1 MNNISPALEL
11 KNIYA
16 GYGETEILHG
26 VNLSVSAGEI
36 VAIIGPN
43 GAGKSTAIKAILGL
57 LNITKGSVLLDGND
71 ITDTAPDRVVTKG
84 ISYVPQTHNVFVNLS
99 VQENLEMGAWTRSD
113 GIDERLEEM
122 FKLFPDLREKRKQAA
137 GSLSGG
143 QRQMVAMAKA
153 LMVDAK
159 VLLLD
164 EPTAG
169 LSPKYRGEIFST
181 IKEINSTGV
190 PILIVEQN
198 AKQALENQKDGKIQF
213 LAGID
218 DKNKKFIMVMD
229 NGPGISADLIDEI
242 FVPFFTTKNTGTGIG
257 LSLSKQIMRLHGGSI
272 QVASRE
278 NTVFTL
284 TFD

>member
-1 MNNISPALEL
+1 MSNISPALEL
-11 KNIYA
+11 KDIYA

-26 VNLSVSAGEI
+26 INLSVNIGEI

-57 LNITKGSVLLDGND
+57 LNITKGSVLLNGDD

-99 VQENLEMGAWTRSD
+99 VQENLEMGAWTRSN

-122 FKLFPDLREKRKQAA
+122 FNLFPDLREKRKQAA

-169 LSPKYRGEIFST
+169 LSPKYRSEIFAT

-198 AKQALENQKDGKIQF
+198 AKQALGCANRGYVFVDGTNRFQ
-213 LAGID
+213 
-218 DKNKKFIMVMD
+218 
-229 NGPGISADLIDEI
+229 
-242 FVPFFTTKNTGTGIG
+242 GTGND
-257 LSLSKQIMRLHGGSI
+257 LLEDRDVARMFLGGG
-272 QVASRE
+272 E
-278 NTVFTL
+278 
-284 TFD
+284 

>member
-1 MNNISPALEL
+1 MKNVTPALEL
-11 KNIYA
+11 KDIFA

-26 VNLSVSAGEI
+26 VNLSVNMGEI

-57 LNITKGSVLLDGND
+57 LNITKGSVLLNGND

-99 VQENLEMGAWTRSD
+99 VQENLEMGAWTRSE
-113 GIDERLEEM
+113 GINERLEEM
-122 FKLFPDLREKRKQAA
+122 FTLFPDLREKRRQAA

-198 AKQALENQKDGKIQF
+198 AKQALGCANRGYVLVDGTNRFQ
-213 LAGID
+213 G
-218 DKNKKFIMVMD
+218 
-229 NGPGISADLIDEI
+229 
-242 FVPFFTTKNTGTGIG
+242 TGTD
-257 LSLSKQIMRLHGGSI
+257 LLEDRDVARMFLGGG
-272 QVASRE
+272 E
-278 NTVFTL
+278 
-284 TFD
+284 

>member
-1 MNNISPALEL
+1 MNNVTPALEL
-11 KNIYA
+11 KDIFA

-26 VNLSVSAGEI
+26 VNLSVNMGEI

-57 LNITKGSVLLDGND
+57 LNITKGSVLLNGND

-99 VQENLEMGAWTRSD
+99 VQENLEMGAWTRSE
-113 GIDERLEEM
+113 GINERLEEM
-122 FKLFPDLREKRKQAA
+122 FTLFPDLREKRRQAA

-143 QRQMVAMAKA
+143 QRQMVALAKA

-198 AKQALENQKDGKIQF
+198 AKQALGCANRGYVLVDGTNRFQ
-213 LAGID
+213 G
-218 DKNKKFIMVMD
+218 
-229 NGPGISADLIDEI
+229 
-242 FVPFFTTKNTGTGIG
+242 TGTD
-257 LSLSKQIMRLHGGSI
+257 LLEDRDVARMFLGGG
-272 QVASRE
+272 E
-278 NTVFTL
+278 
-284 TFD
+284 

>member
-1 MNNISPALEL
+1 MKNVTPALEL
-11 KNIYA
+11 KDIFA

-26 VNLSVSAGEI
+26 VNLSVNMGEI

-57 LNITKGSVLLDGND
+57 LNITKGSVLLNGND

-99 VQENLEMGAWTRSD
+99 VQENLEMGAWTRSE
-113 GIDERLEEM
+113 GINERLEEM
-122 FKLFPDLREKRKQAA
+122 FTLFPDLREKRRQAA

-198 AKQALENQKDGKIQF
+198 AKQALGCANRRYVLVDGTNRFQ
-213 LAGID
+213 G
-218 DKNKKFIMVMD
+218 
-229 NGPGISADLIDEI
+229 
-242 FVPFFTTKNTGTGIG
+242 TGTD
-257 LSLSKQIMRLHGGSI
+257 LLEDRDVARMFLGGG
-272 QVASRE
+272 E
-278 NTVFTL
+278 
-284 TFD
+284 

>member
-1 MNNISPALEL
+1 MNKLPPALEL
-11 KNIYA
+11 KDIHA
-16 GYGETEILHG
+16 GYGETEFLHG
-26 VNLSVSAGEI
+26 INLSIDNGEI

-57 LNITKGSVLLDGND
+57 LNITKGSVVLNGNE

-99 VQENLEMGAWTRSD
+99 VQENLEMGAWTRLD
-113 GIDERLEEM
+113 GIKDRLEEM
-122 FKLFPDLREKRKQAA
+122 FVLFPDLREKRRQAA

-181 IKEINSTGV
+181 IQDINSTGV

-198 AKQALENQKDGKIQF
+198 AKQALGCANRGYVFVDGTNRF
-213 LAGID
+213 EGT
-218 DKNKKFIMVMD
+218 
-229 NGPGISADLIDEI
+229 GADLLEDREVARM
-242 FVPFFTTKNTGTGIG
+242 F
-257 LSLSKQIMRLHGGSI
+257 LGGG
-272 QVASRE
+272 E
-278 NTVFTL
+278 
-284 TFD
+284 